1 MQQIAPITNTEQ
13 VPSIGSIKT
22 ADVQFPAR
30 CFLHGGNFVVAHYL
44 NSHQRCQTAP
54 EGAPGNRHDLRQQ

>member
-22 ADVQFPAR
+22 ADVQFAAR
-30 CFLHGGNFVVAHYL
+30 CFLHGGNFRNGSL
-44 NSHQRCQTAP
+44 SKFAP
-54 EGAPGNRHDLRQQ
+54 AMSDSARGGARRPR